1 MPRPDIHA
9 LTSARAQAVFG
20 AVSLVALLLYT
31 WTHTGALLARYVEP
45 DKVGYICAFGV
56 ELAVVSLSLRIGD
69 LRRSGQTAG
78 LFVGV
83 LVAVLVVSALANIA
97 EGYAAMYDGQLLTLD
112 RIHTLDRLQALFGLS
127 ATGLISVIVF
137 ALSDII
143 GSDVRRAAE
152 RPMQPAQP
160 VTPPVHLDSAPPAR
174 TEQPARPPRAA
185 RAPAEQA
192 TAPAQSIPVQPVK
205 LTTAARR
212 AEVARLYGE
221 WGPDWSLR
229 RAAAQFH
236 VAPATIGADLKALK
250 LNGYHHAH

>member
-1 MPRPDIHA
+1 MQRPDIRTF
-9 LTSARAQAVFG
+9 TSAQAQALFG
-20 AVSLVALLLYT
+20 VISLVALLLYT
-31 WTHTGALLARYVEP
+31 WTHTGALLARYIEP

-69 LRRSGQTAG
+69 LRRSGQTSG

-160 VTPPVHLDSAPPAR
+160 VTPPVHVDTTSPAQAK
-174 TEQPARPPRAA
+174 QPARPPRAA
-185 RAPAEQA
+185 RAPEQT
-192 TAPAQSIPVQPVK
+192 TAPAQSIPVRPVK

-229 RAAAQFH
+229 RAAAQFD

-250 LNGYHHAH
+250 LNGYRHA